1 MEDVPLSLRE
11 QCFLHLVIHVM
22 EFSPQEVALL
32 PKQQRQKLLRTVAPV
47 YLYCLEQTAVADGID
62 TDAIWNKINQRPED
76 CNTRFAWNPIRLLD
90 SYKDGLAAQY
100 LASVWAALLGVQEQ
114 GRVDYYSTLVKTIFS
129 THVSTLEESTA
140 DFLKSHKQPWFVPIV
155 TNHQYAHQYFAVADW
170 QTKSESE
177 AAAHLIEIGALPTVL
192 DLNLS
197 KFRHCRLWTKR
208 NNGVLEHLLRE
219 ASVRKIR
226 MDFSWDSS
234 FVDLGKFVLQAVS
247 QRTVPALES
256 LEVPELQISV
266 LSTLV
271 PLFSTCNPDG
281 YSGLKD
287 LKLDLGRTT
296 TTMHYPQLVSIIAH
310 QAALESLDLSNLGL
324 FPQNTEGK
332 DFILALTSLFGQPQ
346 FRELRLCWCDGL
358 PLVALQSLT
367 EAFMLSSPQTEQHLT
382 LVSMNIVIR
391 PRSQLFCHSK
401 KTSMSVDHSFLVGPK
416 KHLCFQYTCIPCV
429 FLEWFCRM
437 KCIHLNTLEFIRC
450 RTDTPSSTIK
460 EYFKEHPNFNVQHFR
475 CHERHTSRHHMT
487 SHDTTPFTTSDI
499 T

>member
-11 QCFLHLVIHVM
+11 QSFLHLVIHVM
-22 EFSPQEVALL
+22 EFSPQELALL
-32 PKQQRQKLLRTVAPV
+32 PKHQRQILLRTVAPV

-76 CNTRFAWNPIRLLD
+76 RNTRFAWNPIRLLD
-90 SYKDGLAAQY
+90 SHKDGLAAQY

-114 GRVDYYSTLVKTIFS
+114 SRVDYYSTLVKTIFS

-140 DFLKSHKQPWFVPIV
+140 DFLKSHKQPWFVPLV

-197 KFRHCRLWTKR
+197 KFRDCRLWTKR
-208 NNGVLEHLLRE
+208 SNGVLEHLLQK
-219 ASVRKIR
+219 AQVRKIR
-226 MDFSWDSS
+226 MDFSWDSPL
-234 FVDLGKFVLQAVS
+234 VDLGKFVLQAVS

-256 LEVPELQISV
+256 LEVPELHINV

-271 PLFSTCNPDG
+271 PLFSTCNPDS

-296 TTMHYPQLVSIIAH
+296 TMMHYPQLVSIIAH
-310 QAALESLDLSNLGL
+310 QAALESLDLSNLGP

-391 PRSQLFCHSK
+391 PRSQSFRHSK
-401 KTSMSVDHSFLVGPK
+401 KTSMSVDRPCFVGPK

-429 FLEWFCRM
+429 FLEWFCRT
-437 KCIHLNTLEFIRC
+437 KCICLNTLEFIRC

-475 CHERHTSRHHMT
+475 CHEPHTSHH
-487 SHDTTPFTTSDI
+487 DI